1 MPKLTYFVE
10 NGEANT
16 LSHYGVLGMKWGV
29 RKDRNRAGL
38 KTLKQLEKYD
48 KKANKYASKA
58 TKWYDKAAKTTWISS
73 DYLKRRIYK
82 GNKARLKSEKMIARG
97 KKFASKANKVFGS
110 EPLSYITQ
118 KHAALGEKYALQ
130 FARPP
135 KIDKKSAL
143 KTAREKDR
151 YDLDFL
157 EAIQNAAPMSK
168 SQRLNEYSSYLDD
181 PMNYR
186 YKGREA

>member
-10 NGEANT
+10 NSEANT

-38 KTLKQLEKYD
+38 KTLKRLEKYNKKAAKYTARAD
-48 KKANKYASKA
+48 KFYKKAANTGWWGQDLYAARIGKANKA
-58 TKWYDKAAKTTWISS
+58 
-73 DYLKRRIYK
+73 RI
-82 GNKARLKSEKMIARG
+82 RSEKTIKRG
-97 KKFASKANKVFGS
+97 KKFAEKANKVFGS

-186 YKGREA
+186 YKGREV